1 MVGDHFLAV
10 GHHKEKKNTHGKTLN
25 TLNTEKNAELQK
37 QQTICLFISV
47 ALDWLQANIGQ
58 RTQLSS
64 SAAPSPTSCLL
75 WSAPWCRLGGSGWK
89 WGTGKREGICAYHT
103 SLSSHWQE
111 SARGSVGESTCIQS
125 AEERRSERLGGRI
138 VGGGEG
144 EKKLMPARHP
154 LLGRFWSFSQ
164 REPIVPDTSSAL
176 LFVCACTCIIHTL
189 YF

>member
-1 MVGDHFLAV
+1 MRSY
-10 GHHKEKKNTHGKTLN
+10 KNN
-25 TLNTEKNAELQK
+25 
-37 QQTICLFISV
+37 CLFISV
-47 ALDWLQANIGQ
+47 ALDWLQANTGQ

-89 WGTGKREGICAYHT
+89 WGTSKREGICAYHT
-103 SLSSHWQE
+103 SLSSRWQE

-125 AEERRSERLGGRI
+125 AEESRSERSGGRI

-154 LLGRFWSFSQ
+154 LVGRFWSFSQ
-164 REPIVPDTSSAL
+164 RESIVPDTSSAL
-176 LFVCACTCIIHTL
+176 LFVCACTCTIYML